1 MISLSPCKGFRGRAK
16 QENFSAVPSPSV
28 SIGINLT
35 MCGHCKKELCDDDA
49 IHFFHQFLRIICFL
63 VHLGYPSHRNGLLR
77 SARNDTF
84 LKLIPHRVTKKQ
96 RKKLQSN
103 FSVIEVE
110 PYLGKTSGN
119 FILNSDHFLRSKNL
133 VNAFFKSRYF
143 ILVALNTLLLKSI

>member
-1 MISLSPCKGFRGRAK
+1 MISISPCKGSRGRAK
-16 QENFSAVPSPSV
+16 LAIPSEVPSPSV

-35 MCGHCKKELCDDDA
+35 MCGHCEKELCDDDA

-84 LKLIPHRVTKKQ
+84 LKLMSILGEVFCAQCTKYRVTKKQ

-103 FSVIEVE
+103 FSVIEALSYTVHHLNLK
-110 PYLGKTSGN
+110 PDWL
-119 FILNSDHFLRSKNL
+119 FIIFHLYDFSK
-133 VNAFFKSRYF
+133 
-143 ILVALNTLLLKSI
+143 